1 MKHFPE
7 QKIMLPALQ
16 ILFFVLT
23 LCVAAFPISSSAQP
37 AEPDTL
43 QKERGDWVGF
53 PIIFYTPDTKWAVG
67 ASGSYYYRPSNSD
80 TATRPSNIGATL
92 IYTQRKQIIAAFGFD
107 LYSRNNADNPSGGI
121 FYLKF
126 PDTFYGIGN
135 SASADSAEDY
145 THRLISLGLSFRKQ
159 VQPNLYLGIQY
170 ELDDD
175 KLIKVEEDGLLAKGT
190 ILGSKGGTASGA
202 GISVNWDSRN
212 NLFFPTTGG
221 LYGFSA
227 TFFAGALGSDFDFTR
242 YNLSL
247 RKYIPVFSSHVLA
260 FQAEMSFRTG
270 DPPFLLL
277 AHLGGEGILRGYA
290 ANRYLGKNLLA
301 GQVEYRMP
309 LWRRFGV
316 AGFAGY
322 GDVADKLSRFEIS
335 NFKYS
340 FGWGIRYLF
349 NRDEKI
355 NLRLDF
361 GYGKNSSEFYV
372 SLTEA
377 F

>member
-1 MKHFPE
+1 MKHFRE
-7 QKIMLPALQ
+7 IMLVVSP
-16 ILFFVLT
+16 ILFLVLT
-23 LCVAAFPISSSAQP
+23 FGDAAYPIHPLAQQ
-37 AEPDTL
+37 AEPDSV
-43 QKERGDWVGF
+43 QKKRGSWSGY
-53 PIIFYTPDTKWAVG
+53 PIIFYTPDTKWAIG
-67 ASGSYYYRPSNSD
+67 AAADYYYHPSASD
-80 TATRPSNIGATL
+80 TTTRPSTVGATL
-92 IYTQRKQIIAAFGFD
+92 IYTQKKQIVAAFGVD
-107 LYSRNNADNPSGGI
+107 LYSPSNTYNPSGGI
-121 FYLKF
+121 IYVKY

-135 SASADSAEDY
+135 NTSADSTEDY
-145 THRLISLGLSFRKQ
+145 THRLISLGLGFRKQ
-159 VQPNLYLGIQY
+159 MRPNLYLGIHY

-175 KLIKVEEDGLLAKGT
+175 KLIKVEEDGLLAKGN
-190 ILGSKGGTASGA
+190 ILGSKGGTVSGA
-202 GISVNWDSRN
+202 GLSVNWDSRN
-212 NLFFPTTGG
+212 NLFSPSAGG

-227 TFFAGALGSDFDFTR
+227 TFFAGALGSDFDFNR

-260 FQAEMSFRTG
+260 FQGEMSFRTG

-309 LWRRFGV
+309 VWRRFGV

-322 GDVADKLSRFEIS
+322 GDVADKLSRFEIRS
-335 NFKYS
+335 FKYS

-361 GYGKNSSEFYV
+361 GYGKNSSEFYI

>member
-1 MKHFPE
+1 MKRR
-7 QKIMLPALQ
+7 KSIMVAGGQ
-16 ILFFVLT
+16 ILF
-23 LCVAAFPISSSAQP
+23 SALLMLSNAVHSAGSFEVK

-43 QKERGDWVGF
+43 QKKRSSWSGY

-67 ASGSYYYRPSNSD
+67 AAADYYYRPSASD
-80 TATRPSNIGATL
+80 TTTRPSTVGATL
-92 IYTQRKQIIAAFGFD
+92 IYTQRKQSVVAFGVD
-107 LYSRNNADNPSGGI
+107 LYSPNNVYNPSGGI
-121 FYLKF
+121 LYVKF

-135 SASADSAEDY
+135 STSADSSEDY
-145 THRLISLGLSFRKQ
+145 THRLISLGLGFRKQ

-175 KLIKVEEDGLLAKGT
+175 KLLEVEENGLLAKRE

-212 NLFFPTTGG
+212 NLFFPSAGG
-221 LYGFSA
+221 VYGFSA
-227 TFFAGALGSDFDFTR
+227 TFFAGALGSDFDFAR
-242 YNLSL
+242 YDLSL
-247 RKYIPVFSSHVLA
+247 RRYIPVFSSHVLA

-290 ANRYLGKNLLA
+290 ANRYLDKNLLA

-309 LWRRFGV
+309 VWRRFGV
-316 AGFAGY
+316 VGFAGY
-322 GDVADKLSRFEIS
+322 GDVADKLSHFEIR

-361 GYGKNSSEFYV
+361 GYGKNSSEFYI
-372 SLTEA
+372 SLAEA